1 MISAIT
7 AELPLPGGAYM
18 TDYRYRQPAGERPLL
33 VDSTPAVKTSERPH
47 LERKPLPPENAQQDA
62 SPEPARMDTSSMFAA
77 AVIAG
82 ALPPVPQTMEQL
94 ILRIGVSTIPEEYEA
109 RIKDLIA

>member
-1 MISAIT
+1 
-7 AELPLPGGAYM
+7 
-18 TDYRYRQPAGERPLL
+18 
-33 VDSTPAVKTSERPH
+33 
-47 LERKPLPPENAQQDA
+47 
-62 SPEPARMDTSSMFAA
+62 MFAA